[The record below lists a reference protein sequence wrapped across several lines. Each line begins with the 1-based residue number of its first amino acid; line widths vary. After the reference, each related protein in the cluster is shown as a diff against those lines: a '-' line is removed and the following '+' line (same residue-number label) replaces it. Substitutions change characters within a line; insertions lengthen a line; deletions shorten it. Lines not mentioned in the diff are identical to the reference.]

1 MFKGETMP
9 QYINCRVIEEDTQS
23 QTLTYMHMH
32 MLIHVQRITHRREHT
47 YAHNPH
53 KNPKEEM

>member
-1 MFKGETMP
+1 MP
-9 QYINCRVIEEDTQS
+9 QYIRCRVIEEDTQS